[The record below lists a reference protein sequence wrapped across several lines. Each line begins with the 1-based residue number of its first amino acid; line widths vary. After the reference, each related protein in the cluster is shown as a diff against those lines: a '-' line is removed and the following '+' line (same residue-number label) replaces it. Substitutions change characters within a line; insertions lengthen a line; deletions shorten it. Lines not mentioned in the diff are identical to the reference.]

1 MRSLVIKLLEDTQA
15 LDEVVVVGYG
25 VQKKESLTGAISNIK
40 NDEIIKRK
48 LPVWHN
54 HLKGKSRD

>member
-25 VQKKESLTGAISNIK
+25 VQKKREFDGCYF
-40 NDEIIKRK
+40 
-48 LPVWHN
+48 
-54 HLKGKSRD
+54 

>member
-25 VQKKESLTGAISNIK
+25 VQKK
-40 NDEIIKRK
+40 R
-48 LPVWHN
+48 V
-54 HLKGKSRD
+54 